1 MDRII
6 FQLLSLPHICK
17 NDKQIKA
24 IINSLTRK
32 QKYKIQ
38 RFIRNILNGKIP
50 LNDAE
55 YRKLSKHKTF
65 IRSLKGGKVNVKSL
79 LRNYNIFSE
88 IINVMLTNSK
98 NESNEKNDF
107 GSFRRMEKDECFKNK
122 KSKRKNETIGK
133 IESTRKITRNEENFS
148 GEDSSDNESYI
159 SSTGEE
165 ENMEEEEENITSE
178 KSSSSENEEQNEP
191 CEEC

>member
-1 MDRII
+1 
-6 FQLLSLPHICK
+6 
-17 NDKQIKA
+17 
-24 IINSLTRK
+24 
-32 QKYKIQ
+32 
-38 RFIRNILNGKIP
+38 
-50 LNDAE
+50 
-55 YRKLSKHKTF
+55 
-65 IRSLKGGKVNVKSL
+65 
-79 LRNYNIFSE
+79 
-88 IINVMLTNSK
+88 MLTNSK

-107 GSFRRMEKDECFKNK
+107 GPFRRMEKDECFKNK